1 MQICR
6 RYYGRNKEEAVEH
19 HIFQAPTAIELSRM
33 LMQMLTGSLLVW
45 LFYFENRHS
54 GNNRNIVVILRHEPI
69 KNAEGVASGD
79 ITNAGG
85 ATDAQI
91 TYAVQVK

>member
-1 MQICR
+1 LV
-6 RYYGRNKEEAVEH
+6 YFTLKTG
-19 HIFQAPTAIELSRM
+19 TAAT
-33 LMQMLTGSLLVW
+33 TG
-45 LFYFENRHS
+45 
-54 GNNRNIVVILRHEPI
+54 NIVVILRHEPI

-91 TYAVQVK
+91 IPCSSGEISSSI

>member
-1 MQICR
+1 LSFTYADADAGKPI
-6 RYYGRNKEEAVEH
+6 GLAFTLKTG
-19 HIFQAPTAIELSRM
+19 TAAT
-33 LMQMLTGSLLVW
+33 TG
-45 LFYFENRHS
+45 
-54 GNNRNIVVILRHEPI
+54 NIVVILRHEPI

-91 TYAVQVK
+91 TYAVQVEISSSI

>member
-1 MQICR
+1 
-6 RYYGRNKEEAVEH
+6 
-19 HIFQAPTAIELSRM
+19 M
-33 LMQMLTGSLLVW
+33 LMQMLTETYWFGFTLKT
-45 LFYFENRHS
+45 
-54 GNNRNIVVILRHEPI
+54 GTATTGNIVVILRHEPI

-79 ITNAGG
+79 ITNAG